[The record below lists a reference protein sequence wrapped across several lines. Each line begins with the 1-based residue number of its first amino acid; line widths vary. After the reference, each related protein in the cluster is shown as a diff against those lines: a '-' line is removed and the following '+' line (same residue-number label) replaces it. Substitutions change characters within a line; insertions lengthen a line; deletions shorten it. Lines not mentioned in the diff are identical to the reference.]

1 MAEKRKKNKKKKRKK
16 LKKMKRKGTVKIW
29 QSEDIR
35 KRENVMNSIR
45 EYLLKNERVKRD
57 KKKIKKIEER

>member
-1 MAEKRKKNKKKKRKK
+1 
-16 LKKMKRKGTVKIW
+16 MKRKGTVKIW

>member
-1 MAEKRKKNKKKKRKK
+1 
-16 LKKMKRKGTVKIW
+16 MKRKGTVKIW

-57 KKKIKKIEER
+57 KKKIKKNMKN

>member
-1 MAEKRKKNKKKKRKK
+1 
-16 LKKMKRKGTVKIW
+16 MKRKGTVKIW

-45 EYLLKNERVKRD
+45 EHLLKNERVKRD
-57 KKKIKKIEER
+57 KKKIEKIEER